1 MKFGLASI
9 SGCVVTYQADSMK
22 YFQWEIE
29 GTIMRN
35 GYLTVIAMTLFFTSL
50 FSSCSQD
57 NSAPS
62 QTEKAEEWGAT
73 RPDENVV
80 RSQPEDTSAH
90 LKLKLKQGDRFP
102 LRKVVEQELIQDSQA
117 GSTNQIATRLELLF
131 AISVIEKVEDRTR
144 LQVRY
149 EQVKYQHRIGD
160 QLTAFDSTRN
170 ASNLPV
176 SFQAY
181 RDMVGDGFTFWIGPE
196 NQIVSVEGFAEFISR
211 CLRNVPEAERN
222 QVALGI
228 EAGSGESGI
237 ANFID
242 NSIGLL
248 PYGGNYHPGDT
259 WERPSH
265 IGRPVP
271 MLVQNQYTLKDLGK
285 ESATIDIRGKI
296 IPSTT
301 MTSTDEQNGVRVTV
315 KGGETLGSCTIFRE
329 TGLPQRS
336 RVEQNIEMTVM
347 LSGAQQFDQRKKV
360 ITTIESFPMSAS
372 SEPHRIQLGEH
383 LSRELEHRSGGTA
396 IRQVS
401 GP

>member
-1 MKFGLASI
+1 MRNEFPLFLTILILCSSI
-9 SGCVVTYQADSMK
+9 FSGCSET
-22 YFQWEIE
+22 
-29 GTIMRN
+29 GTPKTES
-35 GYLTVIAMTLFFTSL
+35 GTVE
-50 FSSCSQD
+50 D
-57 NSAPS
+57 
-62 QTEKAEEWGAT
+62 WGAT
-73 RPDENVV
+73 APEQNVV
-80 RSQPEDTSAH
+80 RSQPDKDSAK
-90 LKLKLKQGDRFP
+90 LKLKLKTGDRFP
-102 LRKVVEQELIQDSQA
+102 LRKVVEQELIQDSQG
-117 GSTNQIATRLELLF
+117 GSTNQIATRLELMF
-131 AISVIEKVEDRTR
+131 AISVIGQIDDRTQ

-160 QLTAFDSTRN
+160 QVTSFDSTRN
-170 ASNLPV
+170 VAQVPV

-181 RDMVGDGFTFWIGPE
+181 RDMVGDGFSFWIGPE
-196 NQIVSVEGFAEFISR
+196 NQIVSVEGFTEFINR
-211 CLRNVPEAERN
+211 CLRNVPVAERN

-248 PYGGNYHPGDT
+248 PYGGVYHPGDT

-271 MLVQNQYTLKDLGK
+271 MLVNNKYTLKDLNEK
-285 ESATIDIRGKI
+285 SATIDIRGEI

-315 KGGETLGSCTIFRE
+315 KGGDTLGSCTIFRE

-336 RVEQNIEMTVM
+336 HVEQNIDMTVM
-347 LSGAQQFDQRKKV
+347 LSGAQQFDQRKRV
-360 ITTIESFPMSAS
+360 TTTIEAFPMIGS
-372 SEPHRIQLGEH
+372 STPHRIQLGGH
-383 LSRELEHRSGGTA
+383 LTREQDEFSNGNP
-396 IRQVS
+396 IRQTS

>member
-1 MKFGLASI
+1 
-9 SGCVVTYQADSMK
+9 
-22 YFQWEIE
+22 
-29 GTIMRN
+29 MRN
-35 GYLTVIAMTLFFTSL
+35 GFCSIFGALLCCLCL
-50 FSSCSQD
+50 FSSCSDKTASTPQSE
-57 NSAPS
+57 NS
-62 QTEKAEEWGAT
+62 EEWEAT
-73 RPDENVV
+73 KPDENVV
-80 RSQPEDTSAH
+80 RSQPDNSSAQ

-102 LRKVVEQELIQDSQA
+102 LRKVVEQELIQDSLA
-117 GSTNQIATRLELLF
+117 GSTNQISTRLELMF
-131 AISVIEKVEDRTR
+131 AISVIEKLEDRTH

-149 EQVKYQHRIGD
+149 EQVKYQNRIGD
-160 QLTAFDSTRN
+160 QVTAFDSTRSS
-170 ASNLPV
+170 SNLPV

-196 NQIVSVEGFAEFISR
+196 NQIVSVEGFTDFINR

-271 MLVQNQYTLKDLGK
+271 MLVNNTYTLKDLNK
-285 ESATIDIRGKI
+285 ESATIDIRGEI

-301 MTSTDEQNGVRVTV
+301 MTSTDEENGVRVTV

-336 RVEQNIEMTVM
+336 
-347 LSGAQQFDQRKKV
+347 
-360 ITTIESFPMSAS
+360 
-372 SEPHRIQLGEH
+372 
-383 LSRELEHRSGGTA
+383 
-396 IRQVS
+396 
-401 GP
+401 

>member
-1 MKFGLASI
+1 
-9 SGCVVTYQADSMK
+9 
-22 YFQWEIE
+22 
-29 GTIMRN
+29 MRN
-35 GYLTVIAMTLFFTSL
+35 GFWSVIVFSIFCGSFL
-50 FSSCSQD
+50 SSCSQND
-57 NSAPS
+57 SPASQSEKTEAWEATAPD
-62 QTEKAEEWGAT
+62 T
-73 RPDENVV
+73 NIV
-80 RSQPEDTSAH
+80 RSQPDNSSAQ
-90 LKLKLKQGDRFP
+90 LKLKLNQGDRFP
-102 LRKVVEQELIQDSQA
+102 LRKVVEQELIQDSQT

-160 QLTAFDSTRN
+160 QITAFDSTRN

-181 RDMVGDGFTFWIGPE
+181 RDMVGDGFTFWIGQE

-248 PYGGNYHPGDT
+248 PYGGSYQPGDT
-259 WERPSH
+259 WELPSH

-271 MLVQNQYTLKDLGK
+271 MLVQNQYTLKDLDSK
-285 ESATIDIRGKI
+285 SATIDIRGKI

-315 KGGETLGSCTIFRE
+315 KGGDTLGSCTIFRE

-347 LSGAQQFDQRKKV
+347 LSGAQQFNQRKKV

-372 SEPHRIQLGEH
+372 TTPHRIQIGEH
-383 LSRELEHRSGGTA
+383 LSRELENRSGGTA
-396 IRQVS
+396 IQQVS